1 MSEEAALALKIARA
15 DAVSDY
21 CGVEQGLSALM
32 AKLLNI
38 SYDDAGEPE
47 GLGNG
52 QFKARVSTKAAKDR
66 HLDCCRGDRKWTRFP
81 RWGLC
86 YKEGGRRLD
95 RGQFGRLAS

>member
-52 QFKARVSTKAAKDR
+52 QFKA
-66 HLDCCRGDRKWTRFP
+66 
-81 RWGLC
+81 
-86 YKEGGRRLD
+86 
-95 RGQFGRLAS
+95 